1 MNSEEMTLA
10 NFDKFLHERNS
21 INVLQ
26 NSCAKCKYGFEL
38 ETKEK
43 KAKSTSSKDNGNGS
57 NGKNNASVDQAESD
71 EHDSQNNDGSR
82 IK

>member
-1 MNSEEMTLA
+1 MA

-26 NSCAKCKYGFEL
+26 NSCAKCKYAFEL

-43 KAKSTSSKDNGNGS
+43 KAKSTSKDNGS

>member
-43 KAKSTSSKDNGNGS
+43 KAKSTSSKDNGS